1 MHHGVLALFID
12 RLDAARQLA
21 QRLAAYRGQ
30 HPLVLGIPR
39 GAVPMARVIAEAL
52 SGDLDVVL
60 VHKLGARGNPEFAIG
75 AVSEDGTVNLS
86 GDAADQDHIR
96 LETARQLAELHERR
110 RRYTPSRSPFD
121 AAGRVVI
128 VVDDGSATGHT
139 MAAALQAVRPRQPR
153 RLIAALG
160 VAPPAVVPKLR
171 QCADEVVCLET
182 PSHFFAVGQFF
193 ANFDQV
199 TDDEVEQCLMQAPVN
214 P

>member
-1 MHHGVLALFID
+1 MFID

-39 GAVPMARVIAEAL
+39 GAVPMARAIADAL
-52 SGDLDVVL
+52 DGDLDVVL

-86 GDAADQDHIR
+86 GDAADEAHIR
-96 LETARQLAELHERR
+96 QETARRLAELRERR
-110 RRYTPSRSPFD
+110 RRYTPSRPPFD
-121 AAGRVVI
+121 AAGRLVI

-139 MAAALQAVRPRQPR
+139 MVAALQAVRPRHPR
-153 RLIAALG
+153 RLVAALG
-160 VAPPAVVPKLR
+160 VAPPGVVPRLR
-171 QCADEVVCLET
+171 QWADEVVCLET
-182 PSHFFAVGQFF
+182 PASFFAVGQFF

-199 TDDEVEQCLMQAPVN
+199 TDDEVEQCLKQAPVN